1 MSNEDLRK
9 IIKSFKEQ
17 KESNSEEKSKDPI
30 WALPEKS
37 KFKFYNALSIC
48 GIVVFLVTM
57 FSKWCGWFWNDLLD
71 IFNDVGKGIFSSVVI
86 IWFAFQV
93 IDWAQPRLETVKA
106 KITELKLIKKI
117 MGWGDPYREK
127 LREAGKEEARQEA
140 RDRQSRFEESL
151 RNQNVSP
158 DVIRNAREFSD
169 SKPKDR

>member
-9 IIKSFKEQ
+9 IVRSFK
-17 KESNSEEKSKDPI
+17 KEKPKDPI
-30 WALPEKS
+30 WALPEKT

-57 FSKWCGWFWNDLLD
+57 FSKWCGWFWNALLD

-86 IWFAFQV
+86 VWFVFQA
-93 IDWAQPRLETVKA
+93 IDWIKPRLETGKA
-106 KITELKLIKKI
+106 IITKLIHI

-127 LREAGKEEARQEA
+127 LWEAGKKEARQEE
-140 RDRQSRFEESL
+140 RERQARFEESL

-158 DVIRNAREFSD
+158 DVIRNARKFSD
-169 SKPKDR
+169 SKSKDR